1 MTEESHDPTFKT
13 LNVSAEIKKEWGP
26 EWNQPEVEYEFSN
39 GKKFYRK
46 TDQASIYS
54 TSPDF

>member
-1 MTEESHDPTFKT
+1 MENDFPMREVN
-13 LNVSAEIKKEWGP
+13 LSAEIKKMWGKEWDAP
-26 EWNQPEVEYEFSN
+26 VLEYEFSN

-46 TDQASIYS
+46 PEHAAIYD